1 MGSIIQAAYHSE
13 EMVSKRP
20 HFHTC
25 HQIIL
30 IENGNVDFCV
40 NGNTLHAG
48 PGDLAIFSCYEDHSV
63 FVRSTQYQRFVL
75 QLTPSADDRECPAHS
90 LLTDRPAGFSHV
102 ISILPCREQITGIFS
117 QLIEEYQSQQS
128 LSEWMLQSLVNQ
140 LLIAVFRCTGLE
152 NKTFR
157 DSVVSDL
164 KRQFEHHFSQRYSLE
179 MLARKYC
186 ISVSALSHR
195 FQATTGTSVMDYL
208 LSCRIAHAKQLL
220 ANTDLSVG
228 EIIEACGFSDS
239 SNFSRTFRRVNGL
252 SPTAFRKKFK
262 AE

>member
-1 MGSIIQAAYHSE
+1 
-13 EMVSKRP
+13 
-20 HFHTC
+20 
-25 HQIIL
+25 
-30 IENGNVDFCV
+30 VDFCV

-152 NKTFR
+152 SKTFR

-195 FQATTGTSVMDYL
+195 FQATTGTSVMDYMKAAL
-208 LSCRIAHAKQLL
+208 EELDITSMFAEVADTFDYELEDNKLTIDGTEMTIELKGDKLTITECE
-220 ANTDLSVG
+220 DEFWSDVG
-228 EIIEACGFSDS
+228 LELPVVMK
-239 SNFSRTFRRVNGL
+239 RV
-252 SPTAFRKKFK
+252 K
-262 AE
+262 